1 MSSVMRQSRIK
12 TYLGMG
18 SEDDFAQKK
27 TVKFGDPTAV
37 EQGRIYSLLSMTVLI
52 IGWIVI
58 CRMQIVPPLFWPSP
72 TAVIHK
78 FWLISTEGYRGHTL
92 FGHFLIS
99 TYRVLAGFSVGCL
112 LGIPL
117 GIGMGLS
124 KIIRGSFDPIIE
136 LYRPVPP
143 LAYIPIIIIWM
154 GIGDSGKIM
163 LLFLATFAIMVIS
176 ARSGVKSV
184 TIEKIHAAYSLGASR
199 AQVLRYVILVN
210 ALPEIFTGMRVAM
223 GVAWGTLVAAEMVAA
238 TAGLGWM
245 VLNAARYLRTDIVI
259 MGVIVMG
266 MVGYGF
272 DMIMRL
278 VERKVIPWKGK
289 A

>member
-1 MSSVMRQSRIK
+1 MFTMTSHIRN
-12 TYLGMG
+12 YLGISTG
-18 SEDDFAQKK
+18 DDFVQKK

-37 EQGRIYSLLSMTVLI
+37 EQGRIYSFVSLTVI
-52 IGWIVI
+52 IAGWFII
-58 CRMQIVPPLFWPSP
+58 CQLHIVPPLFWPSP
-72 TAVIHK
+72 LAVLQK

-99 TYRVLAGFSVGCL
+99 TYRVLTGFFLGCL

-117 GIGMGLS
+117 GIGMGLNRV
-124 KIIRGSFDPIIE
+124 IRGLFDPIIE

-199 AQVLRYVILVN
+199 SQVLRHVILVN
-210 ALPEIFTGMRVAM
+210 ALPEIFTGMRVSM
-223 GVAWGTLVAAEMVAA
+223 GVSWATLVAAEMVAA

-266 MVGYGF
+266 IVGYGF
-272 DMIMRL
+272 DLIMRL
-278 VERKVIPWKGK
+278 VERKLIPWKGK

>member
-1 MSSVMRQSRIK
+1 
-12 TYLGMG
+12 MG
-18 SEDDFAQKK
+18 STLIKLKKMIGFSEENDFQKKK
-27 TVKFGDPTAV
+27 TVKFGDPSA
-37 EQGRIYSLLSMTVLI
+37 EGQGRKWSILSIAVLLTV
-52 IGWIVI
+52 WTIV
-58 CRMQIVPPLFWPSP
+58 CEMEIVPPLFWPSP
-72 TAVIHK
+72 MAVLDQ
-78 FWLISTEGYRGHTL
+78 FYLISVEGYRGHTL

-99 TYRVLAGFSVGCL
+99 LYRVMAGFILGTVLGTL
-112 LGIPL
+112 LGIA
-117 GIGMGLS
+117 MGLS
-124 KIIRGSFDPIIE
+124 SIMRGLFDPIIE

-163 LLFLATFAIMVIS
+163 LLFLATFAIMVIN

-184 TIEKIHAAYSLGASR
+184 TVEKIHAAYSLGATKW
-199 AQVLRYVILVN
+199 QVLRHVILIN

-223 GVAWGTLVAAEMVAA
+223 GVCWATLVAAEMVAA

-259 MGVIVMG
+259 LGVIVMG
-266 MVGYGF
+266 IIGYGF
-272 DMIMRL
+272 DFLMRGL
-278 VERKVIPWKGK
+278 EKKLIPWKGK

>member
-1 MSSVMRQSRIK
+1 METAWARVRR
-12 TYLGMG
+12 YLGLASG
-18 SEDDFAQKK
+18 NDVGLKK
-27 TVKFGDPTAV
+27 TVKFGDPSEV
-37 EQGRIYSLLSMTVLI
+37 GQGRIYSIASVVILLI
-52 IGWIVI
+52 AWVI
-58 CRMQIVPPLFWPSP
+58 LCELEIVPPLFWPSP
-72 TAVIHK
+72 VAVVEK

-92 FGHFLIS
+92 FGHILIS
-99 TYRVLAGFSVGCL
+99 TYRVLAGFGIGCL
-112 LGIPL
+112 IGVPV

-124 KIIRGSFDPIIE
+124 RVTRGLLDPVIE

-154 GIGDSGKIM
+154 GIGDQGKIM
-163 LLFLATFAIMVIS
+163 LLFLATFAIMVINS
-176 ARSGVKSV
+176 RSGVRSV
-184 TIEKIHAAYSLGASR
+184 TIEKIHAAYSLGANR
-199 AQVLRYVILVN
+199 WQVLRHVILVN

-245 VLNAARYLRTDIVI
+245 VLNAARYLRTDIVL

-266 MVGYGF
+266 LVGYGF
-272 DMIMRL
+272 DLIMRL
-278 VERKVIPWKGK
+278 IEKKLIPWKGK